1 VQATLLHPIYKTL
14 LNRPITQAESYFKSD
29 YDRLTKQINVDGE
42 YYQLFVTNGII
53 TKILNMKER

>member
-1 VQATLLHPIYKTL
+1 MSIATQHITESL
-14 LNRPITQAESYFKSD
+14 LNKPLAQAESYYNSPF
-29 YDRLTKQINVDGE
+29 DRLTKQIDVDGE